1 MAMRDDSSARKL
13 PEPTSLFPAAEAPS
27 FCSRQTPVV
36 PPPTDA
42 LREWAQESF
51 PADLSGAYP
60 IPTPSSRPTVGPGE
74 LDAFPYVA
82 SDHIP
87 SDRPTLTA
95 DEVLAE
101 MIERATVG
109 TPIPAAH
116 AAVTLAAT
124 PRARRATRRTI
135 VARAV
140 FTLGFGGVLA
150 LLGYALQPRLAGAL
164 RELGGRA
171 PVATPAR

>member
-1 MAMRDDSSARKL
+1 MRDDSSARKL
-13 PEPTSLFPAAEAPS
+13 SEPTSVFPAAEAPS

-42 LREWAQESF
+42 LREWAEESF
-51 PADLSGAYP
+51 PADMSGAYP
-60 IPTPSSRPTVGPGE
+60 IPSPSSRPTVGPGE
-74 LDAFPYVA
+74 LDAFPY
-82 SDHIP
+82 IP

-95 DEVLAE
+95 EDVIAE

-116 AAVTLAAT
+116 AAVTLAAA
-124 PRARRATRRTI
+124 PRPRRATRRTI

-164 RELGGRA
+164 REVGGRA
-171 PVATPAR
+171 PVAAPAR